1 MRAQTAA
8 SADGQFFLE
17 ATMMWWLACRHMDT
31 HTLLLIVHYDGGRFS
46 GWQRQREAR
55 TVQGEMEAVLTR
67 ITGNAVPVAGAGRTD
82 SGVHATGQGASI
94 RLPMRWTAPAIR
106 RAMNAL
112 LPEDIWIAESHE
124 MVPEFHAR
132 FSATGRRYSYLVGT
146 DEAARSP
153 FRRRFEWSV
162 PYPLNEAALA
172 EESEV
177 LLGEHT
183 FRAFA
188 VARTAPVDD
197 NHGCII
203 HDARWKTR
211 EGGWEFEIEANR
223 FLHHMVRFLVGT
235 IIDVAQGRRP
245 RGTIA
250 RLLTA
255 PDNLDTSS
263 LAPARGL
270 TLRRVL
276 YPSAL
281 YLT

>member
-1 MRAQTAA
+1 MV
-8 SADGQFFLE
+8 GEYL
-17 ATMMWWLACRHMDT
+17 ATDMDT
-31 HTLLLIVHYDGGRFS
+31 HTLLLVVQYDGGKFS
-46 GWQRQREAR
+46 GWQRQLEAR
-55 TVQGEMEAVLTR
+55 TVQGEMEAVLAR
-67 ITGNAVPVAGAGRTD
+67 ITGNSVPVAGAGRTD
-82 SGVHATGQGASI
+82 SGVHATGQGVSL
-94 RLPMRWTAPAIR
+94 RLPVRWSAAAVR

-112 LPEDIWIAESHE
+112 LPEDIWVAESYQ
-124 MVPEFHAR
+124 MAPEFHAR

-146 DEAARSP
+146 DEASRSP

-162 PYPLNEAALA
+162 PYSLNSDALA
-172 EESEV
+172 EESAG

-197 NHGCII
+197 DHRCII
-203 HDARWKTR
+203 RDARWQAR

-255 PDNLDTSS
+255 SDNLDTSS
-263 LAPARGL
+263 LAPSRGL
-270 TLRRVL
+270 TLKRVY
-276 YPSAL
+276 YPSTL
-281 YLT
+281 YL